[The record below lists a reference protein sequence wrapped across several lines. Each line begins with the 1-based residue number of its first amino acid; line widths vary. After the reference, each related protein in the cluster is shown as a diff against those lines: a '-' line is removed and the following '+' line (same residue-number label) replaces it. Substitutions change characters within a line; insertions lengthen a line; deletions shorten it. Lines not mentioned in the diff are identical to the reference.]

1 MGVDLIALDK
11 QVHLYSVDTK
21 AFYTDKEMAL
31 NRNIDAMRYERK
43 KIKKVVDIWNA
54 FISKKITEKKMAR
67 LLKDAKY
74 DGDPLTAEIVDN
86 LKRRSKDLIAPI
98 NQTKKALLDKLEMY
112 QGIRTFRPEFLRDRN
127 VISIFESELTRMVG
141 IETNTLTDELVVV
154 KTCYFKVLKDIVLN
168 GFHLNENRYVCL
180 TASAG
185 QIRTKRSLFIKEDTY
200 HRIMGR
206 LMCGLTVEDINN
218 QGGINPN

>member
-67 LLKDAKY
+67 LLRDAKY
-74 DGDPLTAEIVDN
+74 DGDPLTAEIVDG
-86 LKRRSKDLIAPI
+86 LKQRSKDLIDPI
-98 NQTKKALLDKLEMY
+98 NQTKKALLNELELY
-112 QGIRTFRPEFLRDRN
+112 QGTRSFRPEFLRQRN
-127 VISIFESELTRMVG
+127 VISIFESELTRMIG

>member
-1 MGVDLIALDK
+1 MEVDLIALDK

-21 AFYTDKEMAL
+21 AFYTDEEMAL
-31 NRNIDAMRYERK
+31 NRKIDAMRYERK
-43 KIKKVVDIWNA
+43 KIKKVVDIWDA
-54 FISKKITEKKMAR
+54 FIGEKITEKKAAR

-127 VISIFESELTRMVG
+127 VISIFESELTRMIG
-141 IETNTLTDELVVV
+141 IETSTLTDELVVV

>member
-1 MGVDLIALDK
+1 MDLIALDK